1 MKKEI
6 HNCILCKKL
15 TSSITMLGIVFELSK
30 ETDQAQKMCVYMCTC
45 TDTYKYVYMY
55 IQRERERI

>member
-1 MKKEI
+1 
-6 HNCILCKKL
+6 
-15 TSSITMLGIVFELSK
+15 MLGIVFELSK